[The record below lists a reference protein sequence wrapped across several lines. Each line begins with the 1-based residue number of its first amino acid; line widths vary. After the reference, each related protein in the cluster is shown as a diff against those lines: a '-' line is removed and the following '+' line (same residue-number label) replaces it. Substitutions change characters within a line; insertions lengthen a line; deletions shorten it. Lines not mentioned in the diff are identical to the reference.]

1 MTARLISIPYRR
13 YALGLL
19 LTVNLLNYID
29 RQVLF
34 AVFPLIKIDL
44 RLSDTALGFL
54 GSAFMLS
61 YLLFAPLFGWLG
73 DKWSRTKLAAGGLVV
88 WSLATALGGIAPGYR
103 TLLAAR
109 ATVGV
114 GEASFGTVSPGLV
127 ADFFPKE
134 RRGKILS
141 WFYVAIPVGSA
152 LGYLLGGLLG
162 HNYGWHAAFLI
173 VGVPGL
179 LLAVPLALL
188 RTPPRGGDDNL
199 PHPPPNLPL
208 EGGGTNILLPVQ
220 ERGSKIPPP
229 LQCRESSIPPPLQC
243 RESNIP
249 PPLQGEGR
257 GGDGVSA
264 GYPALFKNR
273 SFVVNTLAM
282 AAMTFAIGGLAQWL
296 PSFLHRFHAL
306 DVAKGNMLF
315 GTITVF
321 AGIAGTLTGGWLGDR
336 WQKKNGR
343 GYLLVSGWGFLLGT
357 PFAVW
362 AILAPDLISCMTAIF
377 IAEFFLFLNTG
388 PLNTVTINV
397 TDPAIRAMAFAVN
410 IFFIH
415 ALGDAISPSILGWLS
430 DQWGLRN
437 ALLITP
443 LAMILAGILCFV
455 CGRFVLK
462 DMAQV
467 DEGVRDEG

>member
-1 MTARLISIPYRR
+1 MDAGPISLLYRR

-19 LTVNLLNYID
+19 LAVNLLNYID

-73 DKWSRTKLAAGGLVV
+73 DHWSRTRLASGGLVV
-88 WSLATALGGIAPGYR
+88 WSLATALTGFAHGYR

-114 GEASFGTVSPGLV
+114 GEASFGTVSPGLI

-134 RRGKILS
+134 SRGRVLA

-152 LGYLLGGLLG
+152 LGYLLGGVLG
-162 HNYGWHAAFLI
+162 QRYGWHAAFLL

-179 LLAVPLALL
+179 LLAIPIGLL
-188 RTPPRGGDDNL
+188 RTPPRGGDA
-199 PHPPPNLPL
+199 PHPAFGHPLP
-208 EGGGTNILLPVQ
+208 G
-220 ERGSKIPPP
+220 
-229 LQCRESSIPPPLQC
+229 
-243 RESNIP
+243 
-249 PPLQGEGR
+249 GEGKR
-257 GGDGVSA
+257 ASA
-264 GYPALFKNR
+264 GYAALFRNR
-273 SFVVNTLAM
+273 SFVCNTLAM
-282 AAMTFAIGGLAQWL
+282 AAMTFAIGGLAQWI
-296 PSFLHRFHAL
+296 PSFLYRVHSL
-306 DVAKGNMLF
+306 DVAKGNTLF
-315 GTITVF
+315 GATTVL
-321 AGIAGTLTGGWLGDR
+321 AGILGTLAGGWLGDR
-336 WQKKNGR
+336 WQKRSGK
-343 GYLLVSGWGFLLGT
+343 GYLLISGWGFLIGT

-362 AILAPDLISCMTAIF
+362 AILAPGLTACMSAIF

-388 PLNTVTINV
+388 PLNTVIINV
-397 TDPAIRAMAFAVN
+397 SNPAVRAMAFAVN

-415 ALGDAISPSILGWLS
+415 ALGDAVSPSILGWLS
-430 DQWGLRN
+430 DQWGLRS

-443 LAMILAGILCFV
+443 CAMVLAGLFCFI
-455 CGRFVLK
+455 CGRFVVQ
-462 DMAQV
+462 DMAQA
-467 DEGVRDEG
+467 EG